1 MEQTQSK
8 TISVIIPTRNA
19 ASELAVLL
27 SMLHRQTRLPDEIL
41 VVDSESNDNTLE
53 IARKFPLVRVLE
65 IKLAEFDH
73 GGTRD
78 FALRASS
85 GDLVL
90 FFTQDAIPCDERYI
104 EAIVQAVT
112 QEGVACACARQ
123 IARADA
129 PLYEKFT
136 REYNY
141 PETSFVRDQS
151 DIPKLGIKAYFLSD
165 ACSAYRRDAYLAVG
179 GFDHPILT
187 NEDMLIAARFLLAGY
202 KIAYCA
208 ESAVFHSH
216 HYSLRQEYERNYKI
230 GFVLEKYQDRFSSAR
245 AESEGFRYVRQIL
258 KRLMQTRAFQESFRF
273 SFLCAA
279 KVFGSRK
286 GRSAARHAKQ

>member
-136 REYNY
+136 REYDY
-141 PETSFVRDQS
+141 QETSFVRDQS

-230 GFVLEKYQDRFSSAR
+230 GFVLEKYQDRFSGAR

-258 KRLMQTRAFQESFRF
+258 KRLMQKRAFQESFRF